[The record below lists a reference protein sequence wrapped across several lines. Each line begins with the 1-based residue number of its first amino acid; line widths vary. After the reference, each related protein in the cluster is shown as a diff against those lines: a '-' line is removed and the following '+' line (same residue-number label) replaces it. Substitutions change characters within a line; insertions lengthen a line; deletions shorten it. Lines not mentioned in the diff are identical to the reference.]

1 MTDSEKP
8 KSDFDYS
15 KPHVCFRCGAMFIG
29 KSLLC
34 KTCRKSE
41 NKSENKPYIVIGNR
55 RLYRVVDGRYAV
67 FMSGKNDMRNFV
79 LGMILSM
86 LAVLIFI
93 GATCLFG

>member
-1 MTDSEKP
+1 MSNAEK
-8 KSDFDYS
+8 DFDYS
-15 KPHVCFRCGAMFIG
+15 KPHACLQCGCQFIG
-29 KSLLC
+29 KNLLC
-34 KTCRKSE
+34 KTCRNRQKQHASRD
-41 NKSENKPYIVIGNR
+41 YYQCGNR
-55 RLYRVVDGRYAV
+55 KLYRIVDGGYAV